1 MYLDNCT
8 LAAFDKADAADAT
21 VVVTDKRSVLLAKSK
36 IGAYVTL
43 KMIALKTGTAT
54 GEVGTAPAA
63 KQRIGDVCTWV
74 VAADCDAP
82 VITVAAGT
90 TAAAAEWEVQVTEW
104 SAEFLQTTDTTASG
118 TGVTWTTQ
126 VGATG
131 KLYYPPLTAAVV
143 TAITDLQATAVAVT
157 TPNGV
162 MGDVSFKTA
171 TATTDITF

>member
-82 VITVAAGT
+82 VLTVDT
-90 TAAAAEWEVQVTEW
+90 TTDSTSWDIQVTEW
-104 SAEFLQTTDTTASG
+104 SSEFLAEVASAP
-118 TGVTWTTQ
+118 TG
-126 VGATG
+126 
-131 KLYYPPLTAAVV
+131 
-143 TAITDLQATAVAVT
+143 
-157 TPNGV
+157 
-162 MGDVSFKTA
+162 
-171 TATTDITF
+171 

>member
-8 LAAFDKADAADAT
+8 LDAFDKADAADST
-21 VVVTDKRSVLLAKSK
+21 VVVTDKRSVLLAKGK
-36 IGAYVTL
+36 IGNYVTL

-90 TAAAAEWEVQVTEW
+90 TAAAAEWNVQVTEW
-104 SAEFLQTTDTTASG
+104 SGEFLTTSTLTTG
-118 TGVTWTTQ
+118 TGPTWTTQ
-126 VGATG
+126 VGATS
-131 KLYYPPLTAAVV
+131 KLYYPPLTATMV
-143 TAITDLQATAVAVT
+143 TDLQASAVAVT
-157 TPNGV
+157 TPNDV
-162 MGDVSFKTA
+162 MGDISFKTA

>member
-36 IGAYVTL
+36 IGSYVTL

-82 VITVAAGT
+82 VITVASGN
-90 TAAAAEWEVQVTEW
+90 TAIDAEWKVQVTEW
-104 SAEFLQTTDTTASG
+104 SAEFLQIAATTASG
-118 TGVTWTTQ
+118 TGVTWTAATQ
-126 VGATG
+126 VGTAK
-131 KLYYPPLTAAVV
+131 KLYPPITAAVV
-143 TAITDLQATAVAVT
+143 TAVTDLQAAGAPLAIAPNDLMGNVA
-157 TPNGV
+157 
-162 MGDVSFKTA
+162 F
-171 TATTDITF
+171 